1 MYLAGYK
8 ARTAFSCPGS
18 ALGLQRR
25 VLIPTVLSCSVVEP
39 QATFSPPPLG
49 LCMPMYAAFPEGAG
63 LSHRGPTQ
71 FL

>member
-25 VLIPTVLSCSVVEP
+25 VLIPTVLSCSIVKG
-39 QATFSPPPLG
+39 ATGYFFPPTSG
-49 LCMPMYAAFPEGAG
+49 TMYAAFPEGGG
-63 LSHRGPTQ
+63 LSYRGPTQ